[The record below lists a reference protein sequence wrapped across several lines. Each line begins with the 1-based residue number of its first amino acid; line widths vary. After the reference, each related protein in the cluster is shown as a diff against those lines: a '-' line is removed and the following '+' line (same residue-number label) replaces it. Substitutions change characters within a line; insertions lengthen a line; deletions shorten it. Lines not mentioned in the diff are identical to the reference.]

1 MKQLNERIWAFAL
14 ILLAMMPVMVSAQDF
29 TNKDTLRYV
38 DAMEFRLINYAFDR
52 TLASRIPLNF
62 KDSVRPT
69 LWDRA
74 YCTSGKAFRFATDSR
89 AVAVRYNLLT
99 NMHMMHMADTGIKG
113 TDLYIWDADTQSWQ
127 FVNCDRPVRIDNDI
141 RPRQAS
147 IQSKVYVDRLDGKM
161 HESMIY
167 LPL

>member
-1 MKQLNERIWAFAL
+1 MKQLFKALATL
-14 ILLAMMPVMVSAQDF
+14 ILLATLYPAQMMAQDF

-38 DAMEFRLINYAFDR
+38 DAMNYRMINWAFDR

-74 YCTSGKAFRFATDSR
+74 YCTSGKGFRFATNST
-89 AVAVRYNLLT
+89 AIAVRYNLLT

-113 TDLYIWDADTQSWQ
+113 TDLYI
-127 FVNCDRPVRIDNDI
+127 
-141 RPRQAS
+141 
-147 IQSKVYVDRLDGKM
+147 
-161 HESMIY
+161 
-167 LPL
+167 